1 VPEVRIDDQLEEMR
15 GYIARGDWDGLENN
29 ARKRA
34 EKLAGKE
41 AASKIAAVD
50 LAAYSEQLEDAMKD
64 VFESAEE
71 QEAAAVYFEYD
82 MDHDWSSTFYV
93 CMDYLP
99 EDEEDDDWAREGE
112 EEMDGPE
119 CPELAAFFEAE
130 FDSSNKERGING
142 YLIARTVATF
152 GRCAETMPDGD
163 FAVCIGYHD
172 QDHLTRIRESHGHS
186 MGAGDDDDEEED
198 DE

>member
-1 VPEVRIDDQLEEMR
+1 MPAVRIDDQLEEMR
-15 GYIARGDWDGLENN
+15 GYIARSDWDGLENN

-41 AASKIAAVD
+41 ITAKIAAVN
-50 LAAYSEQLEDAMKD
+50 LSAYSEQLEDAMKD

-71 QEAAAVYFEYD
+71 QDAAAVYFEYD
-82 MDHDWSSTFYV
+82 MEHNWSGTFFVCHDYMS
-93 CMDYLP
+93 
-99 EDEEDDDWAREGE
+99 EDEEDDDWAREGD

-119 CPELAAFFEAE
+119 SPELAEFFDSD
-130 FDSSNKERGING
+130 FDSSNKERGVNG
-142 YLIARTVATF
+142 YLIARSLAVF

-172 QDHLTRIRESHGHS
+172 QDHVTRIRESHGHS
-186 MGAGDDDDEEED
+186 MSGSDDDEDEED